1 MRQFGK
7 TKFLLQLIP
16 RKKFDALVEKWGMDH
31 RVTKFT
37 TWEQV
42 VTHVLAYVLR
52 LESLREVEAALFV
65 PRSTFSDANANRSAG
80 FFEELCE
87 MVLSEIRTRTRSRKV
102 KRAVQ
107 ALLAIDSSECS
118 VHGSL
123 FSNRLWRKKRADGKK
138 AGVKLHVIWNVN
150 GEWIED
156 FRITPARIADS
167 PISKQFE
174 ISSGNMYVFDRAYK
188 DLSFWWKIVDNGSDF
203 VSRLTGCARYHY
215 DQKIVL
221 DRLGKKGAEKDGV
234 LWDGLWRPSVPA
246 LARHPKVARDFV
258 LRRILYR
265 DPESKKIFDFI
276 TSDFDSPAQ
285 FIADTYKK
293 RWAVELLFRWL
304 KGHLGIRYFAS
315 KNPNAIRI
323 QLAVAVLVQLL
334 VQLHR
339 MEQKYKGTLW
349 ECLRGVRMNL
359 VRQALMGSGFQAQTF
374 RKTTVGA
381 YARDWIL

>member
-1 MRQFGK
+1 VRQFGK

-31 RVTKFT
+31 RVVKFT
-37 TWEQV
+37 TWEQT
-42 VTHVLAYVLR
+42 VTHVIAYVLR
-52 LESLREVEAALFV
+52 LETLREVEAALFV

-87 MVLSEIRTRTRSRKV
+87 MVLSEIRQRSKSRKV

-107 ALLAIDSSECS
+107 ALLALDSSECG

-123 FSNRLWRKKRADGKK
+123 FSNRMWRKKRSEGKK
-138 AGVKLHVIWNVN
+138 AGVKLHAIWNVN

-156 FRITPARIADS
+156 FRITPARVADS
-167 PISKQFE
+167 PVSKQFE

-188 DLSFWWKIVDNGSDF
+188 DLSFWWKIVQNGSDF

-215 DQKIVL
+215 DQKIIL
-221 DRLGKKGAEKDGV
+221 DRLKKKGMEKDGV
-234 LWDGLWRPSVPA
+234 LWDGSWRPSAQV
-246 LARHPKVARDFV
+246 LWKHSEVGKDFV

-265 DPESKKIFDFI
+265 DPETKKIFDFI
-276 TSDFDSPAQ
+276 TSDFHSPPQ
-285 FIADTYKK
+285 TIADTYKK

-304 KGHLGIRYFAS
+304 KGHLNIRYFAS
-315 KNPNAIRI
+315 KNPNAIKI

-334 VQLHR
+334 VQLLR
-339 MEQKYKGTLW
+339 IEQQYPGTLW
-349 ECLRGVRMNL
+349 ECLRALRMQF
-359 VRQALMGSGFQAQTF
+359 VRQALINSGFPAQRTQ
-374 RKTTVGA
+374 RGTLRA
-381 YARDWIL
+381 SARGWIL